1 MCQSKLPWPL
11 GRVPAHIVRDDCA
24 PFLVDP
30 RHIRLLIVVKDIACD
45 GIALAL
51 QIQIERY
58 SIPKEL
64 VAYRYETTA
73 LLLLCF
79 LALVAQS

>member
-1 MCQSKLPWPL
+1 MFQSKLPCPL

-45 GIALAL
+45 GKALAL
-51 QIQIERY
+51 QIERY

-73 LLLLCF
+73 LLLFCF
-79 LALVAQS
+79 LTLVRVVRS

>member
-1 MCQSKLPWPL
+1 
-11 GRVPAHIVRDDCA
+11 
-24 PFLVDP
+24 
-30 RHIRLLIVVKDIACD
+30 VKDIACD

>member
-1 MCQSKLPWPL
+1 
-11 GRVPAHIVRDDCA
+11 
-24 PFLVDP
+24 
-30 RHIRLLIVVKDIACD
+30 VKDIACD

-51 QIQIERY
+51 QIERY